1 MSLTLTAFI
10 HTLCVLNLCHVES
23 LNFLRGKYDDDKL
36 YPLYI
41 QRITCTHFKVKEN
54 MLPTI
59 QIKKSI
65 YKDNE
70 YLEEAGGKDGE
81 VIALTLTNIDL
92 QLFLEHYKVDKLEYE
107 SGWKFKSTDTMFNE
121 YIDKWIDRKNKATIS
136 KNKGQRTLAKLMLNS
151 LYGKLATSLEAKS
164 KKPYIGE
171 DGAVHYELLD
181 AEEKKGIY
189 IPRTVAL

>member
-1 MSLTLTAFI
+1 MVLDVNSLYPYVMRHRAMPCGEPKFF
-10 HTLCVLNLCHVES
+10 EGQYK
-23 LNFLRGKYDDDKL
+23 FDKL
-36 YPLYI
+36 YPLYV
-41 QRITCTHFKVKEN
+41 QRITCKHFKIKEN

-65 YKDNE
+65 YRDNE

-81 VIALTLTNIDL
+81 IIALTLTNIDL
-92 QLFLEHYKVDKLEYE
+92 DLFLEHYKVDELEYE
-107 SGWKFKSTDTMFNE
+107 SGWKFKSTDTEFNE
-121 YIDKWIDRKNKATIS
+121 YIDKWIERKNKATIE

-171 DGAVHYELLD
+171 DGAVHYELLE
-181 AEEKKGIY
+181 AEDKKGIY